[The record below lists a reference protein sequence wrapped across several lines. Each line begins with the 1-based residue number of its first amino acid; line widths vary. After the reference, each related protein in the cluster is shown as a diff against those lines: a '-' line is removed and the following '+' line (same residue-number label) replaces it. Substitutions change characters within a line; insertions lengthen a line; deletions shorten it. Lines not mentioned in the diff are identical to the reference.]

1 VVRTWPTR
9 TISGSARAESRN
21 APCIWRNAPIERG
34 IEAVILKVRA
44 MRALTSIGLCLDQL
58 ANPVRVYR
66 VPDRVQVMDLEDRLR
81 EMLLLRSADYQLGRR
96 KPAVTILPTDLDF
109 IDSSGER
116 SPQHLGQ
123 SRDREKDRERVS
135 VDEHQTRIR
144 VNRPDRGERKHVIG
158 TFEDP
163 ALAAGRLMLEVLQKT
178 FVKLVGIQV
187 SSFVEP
193 AAIAGNAIRRAE
205 SQAGE
210 DMRRDIRAFLRER
223 ALIGAKQAELPRDP
237 PRPEI
242 RAGAGIIGGVGMDH
256 LPDARDKIGT
266 VLRQQAVQ
274 EGRARGGSP
283 EMKIGRATD

>member
-1 VVRTWPTR
+1 MRHV
-9 TISGSARAESRN
+9 SGVTL
-21 APCIWRNAPIERG
+21 PIERG

-58 ANPVRVYR
+58 ANPVRDVGIERKPEVPIERRYRVYR
-66 VPDRVQVMDLEDRLR
+66 VPDRVQVMDLEDRLS
-81 EMLLLRSADYQLGRR
+81 ETLLLRSADYQLGRR

-163 ALAAGRLMLEVLQKT
+163 ALAADRLMLEVLQKT

-210 DMRRDIRAFLRER
+210 DMRRDLRAFLRER
-223 ALIGAKQAELPRDP
+223 ALIGCMLRKSAAR
-237 PRPEI
+237 RPN
-242 RAGAGIIGGVGMDH
+242 RRSCHATHRGRRSGPA
-256 LPDARDKIGT
+256 
-266 VLRQQAVQ
+266 Q
-274 EGRARGGSP
+274 EFLEG
-283 EMKIGRATD
+283 

>member
-81 EMLLLRSADYQLGRR
+81 ETLLLRSADYQLGRR

-210 DMRRDIRAFLRER
+210 DMRRDLRAFLRER
-223 ALIGAKQAELPRDP
+223 ALIGCMLRKSAARRPNRRSCHATHRGRRSGPAQEL
-237 PRPEI
+237 
-242 RAGAGIIGGVGMDH
+242 
-256 LPDARDKIGT
+256 L
-266 VLRQQAVQ
+266 
-274 EGRARGGSP
+274 EG
-283 EMKIGRATD
+283 

>member
-1 VVRTWPTR
+1 MRHV
-9 TISGSARAESRN
+9 SGVTL
-21 APCIWRNAPIERG
+21 PLERG

-44 MRALTSIGLCLDQL
+44 MRAVTSIGLCLDQL
-58 ANPVRVYR
+58 ANPVRDVEIERKPEVPIERRYRVYR
-66 VPDRVQVMDLEDRLR
+66 VPDQVQVMDLEDRLR
-81 EMLLLRSADYQLGRR
+81 ETLLLRSADYQLGRR

-144 VNRPDRGERKHVIG
+144 VNTSDRGERKHVIG
-158 TFEDP
+158 TFEDS
-163 ALAAGRLMLEVLQKT
+163 ALAAGRLTLEVLQKT

-210 DMRRDIRAFLRER
+210 DMRRDLRAFLWEW
-223 ALIGAKQAELPRDP
+223 ALIGCMLRKSGAR
-237 PRPEI
+237 RPN
-242 RAGAGIIGGVGMDH
+242 R
-256 LPDARDKIGT
+256 R
-266 VLRQQAVQ
+266 
-274 EGRARGGSP
+274 SC
-283 EMKIGRATD
+283 RATHRGWRSGPAQEFLEG